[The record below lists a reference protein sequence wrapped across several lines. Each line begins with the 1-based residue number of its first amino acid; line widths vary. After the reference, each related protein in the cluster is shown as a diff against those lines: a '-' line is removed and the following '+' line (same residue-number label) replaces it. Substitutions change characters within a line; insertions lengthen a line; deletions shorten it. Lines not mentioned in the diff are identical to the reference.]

1 MCKHMLPKD
10 MYKNVHYSIIHKS
23 QKQETQLKYS
33 PTVKWM
39 NEGSNIHT
47 MEYTTQH
54 ADEL

>member
-1 MCKHMLPKD
+1 MLPKD